1 MAEDQTV
8 LIVDDDRGL
17 QETLKAILAMADYR
31 VVVAG
36 DGLEALEKIAE
47 HAPHLI
53 LLDLVMPRMDGF
65 AFVEELERRG
75 LRSMQPIL
83 ALTADARV
91 EEKAARLR
99 ADAYV
104 AKPFDM
110 DELLAKV
117 ALLIGE

>member
-1 MAEDQTV
+1 V

-17 QETLKAILAMADYR
+17 KETLKAILAMAGYT
-31 VVVAG
+31 VAVAG
-36 DGLEALEKIAE
+36 DGLEALEKIGE
-47 HAPHLI
+47 YAPHLI

-83 ALTADARV
+83 ALSADARV

-99 ADAYV
+99 ADDYV

-117 ALLIGE
+117 ALLIGD

>member
-1 MAEDQTV
+1 MAEDQTI

-17 QETLKAILAMADYR
+17 QETLKAILATADYN

-36 DGLEALEKIAE
+36 DGLEALEKVGE
-47 HAPHLI
+47 HTPHLI

-65 AFVEELERRG
+65 SFVEELERRG
-75 LRSMQPIL
+75 LRSLQPIL

-110 DELLAKV
+110 DDLLAKV
-117 ALLIGE
+117 ARLIGC